1 MQVYFVSL
9 GCDKNL
15 VDSEYMLGLLR
26 DAGHTL
32 TEDEAEAE
40 AIVINTCCFIHDAKE
55 ESIETILEAASY
67 KEEAVGNCRVLIVTG
82 CLAERYRS
90 EITES
95 IPEVDAILGTA
106 SFDEI
111 AEVLSKAETGEQ
123 TEVYKE
129 LTYLPLPETKRVNTT
144 CGYTAYLK
152 IADGCE
158 KFCTYCVIPS
168 IRGKY
173 RSVPMERILAEA
185 EQLAKDGAKELI
197 LVAQETTLYGVDL
210 YGKKMLPEL
219 LKKLCAIEGPEWIRL
234 LYCYPEEITD
244 ELIAVM
250 KEEKKI
256 CRYLDLPIQ
265 HASDTVLKRM
275 GRRTT
280 KKELVRLI
288 KKLRRNLPGIVLRT
302 SLISGFPGETEEE
315 HQELLSFVEEV
326 RFDRL
331 GVFTYSKEENTP
343 AAKMKNQVPAKEKRR
358 RQKEIMKLQQKI
370 AFENAEERI
379 GKRYQALIEGKMPQD
394 NVYLART
401 YMDAPNID
409 GYLFVESGE
418 HYESGEFVK
427 VKVTGAKGYDLVGVN
442 TEKKKI
448 I

>member
-1 MQVYFVSL
+1 MQIYFVSL

-26 DAGHTL
+26 DAGHIL
-32 TEDEAEAE
+32 TEDEAEAD
-40 AIVINTCCFIHDAKE
+40 AIVVNTCCFIHDAKE

-67 KEEAVGNCRVLIVTG
+67 KEQGNCRVLIVTG
-82 CLAERYRS
+82 CLAERYRGEIMS
-90 EITES
+90 E
-95 IPEVDAILGTA
+95 IPEVDAVLGTA
-106 SFDEI
+106 SFDEVVS
-111 AEVLSKAETGEQ
+111 ALNRCLEGNK
-123 TEVYKE
+123 TEVYNE

-168 IRGKY
+168 IRGRY
-173 RSVPMERILAEA
+173 RSVPMERIIEEA
-185 EQLAKDGAKELI
+185 TQLAKDGAKELI
-197 LVAQETTLYGVDL
+197 LVAQETTLYGVDM

-219 LKKLCAIEGPEWIRL
+219 LRRLCAIEGPEWIRL

-244 ELIAVM
+244 ELITVM

-280 KKELVRLI
+280 KKDLVRLI
-288 KKLRRNLPGIVLRT
+288 KKLRRNLPGIALRT
-302 SLISGFPGETEEE
+302 SLITGFPQETEEE
-315 HQELLSFVEEV
+315 HKELLSFVEEMK
-326 RFDRL
+326 FDRL

-343 AAKMKNQVPAKEKRR
+343 AARMKGQIPSREKRR
-358 RQKEIMKLQQKI
+358 RQKELMKLQQTI
-370 AFENAEERI
+370 AFQKAEERI
-379 GKRYQALIEGKMPQD
+379 GKRYMTLIEGKLPGEE
-394 NVYLART
+394 VYLART
-401 YMDAPNID
+401 YMDAPGID
-409 GYLFVESGE
+409 GYLFVESDE

-427 VKVTGAKGYDLVGVN
+427 VKVTGAKGYDLMGVN
-442 TEKKKI
+442 VEKKRI
-448 I
+448 V

>member
-1 MQVYFVSL
+1 MHIYFISL

-26 DAGHTL
+26 KEGYRLTDA
-32 TEDEAEAE
+32 EEEAEM
-40 AIVINTCCFIHDAKE
+40 IVINTCCFIHDAKE
-55 ESIETILEAASY
+55 ESIETILEAAEY
-67 KEEAVGNCRVLIVTG
+67 KKNGKCRILVVTG
-82 CLAERYRS
+82 CLAERYKS
-90 EITES
+90 EIANE

-111 AEVLSKAETGEQ
+111 ITAVRRAEQGEK

-158 KFCTYCVIPS
+158 KHCTYCVIPS
-168 IRGKY
+168 IRGRY
-173 RSVPMERILAEA
+173 RSVPMEHLLAEA
-185 EQLAKDGAKELI
+185 EGLAADGAKELI

-210 YGKKMLPEL
+210 YGKKALPEL
-219 LKKLCAIEGPEWIRL
+219 LKRLCSIEGIEWIRL

-244 ELIAVM
+244 ELIEVM

-265 HASDTVLKRM
+265 HGCDEILKRM

-280 KKELVRLI
+280 KKELTELVR
-288 KKLRRNLPGIVLRT
+288 KLRKELPGIVLRT
-302 SLISGFPGETEEE
+302 SLITGFPGETLSNHE
-315 HQELLSFVEEV
+315 ELLSFVK
-326 RFDRL
+326 RMKFDRL

-343 AAKMKNQVPAKEKRR
+343 AAKMKGQVPAREKRR
-358 RQKEIMKLQQKI
+358 RQKEIMKLQQEIVFDK
-370 AFENAEERI
+370 AKKRI
-379 GKRYQALIEGKMPQD
+379 GKRFVALIEGKLPGD

-409 GYLFVESGE
+409 GYLFVESEE

-427 VKVTGAKGYDLVGVN
+427 VKVTEAKGYDLVGVN
-442 TEKKKI
+442 TEKKKLM
-448 I
+448 